1 MCVFVCVQ
9 GVYVCKSPLSMG
21 YLSGLVNVV
30 GRTILRGTVVLN
42 QDIISLSRNR
52 TGLTSSPPGAKG

>member
-1 MCVFVCVQ
+1 MCVCVCVCVSVQ

-30 GRTILRGTVVLN
+30 GRTVLRGTVVLN

-52 TGLTSSPPGAKG
+52 T